1 MTIGEQNVINALY
14 SPNAYVAPIPTSAR
28 VDMMVSLSADTV
40 TAIGEYLDNH
50 RHVDWDG
57 LIERA
62 ILVYL
67 KGC

>member
-1 MTIGEQNVINALY
+1 MTIGRQNVINAMY
-14 SPNAYVAPIPTSAR
+14 NPKAYVDPIPTSAR

-40 TAIGEYLDNH
+40 AAIGEYLDSH
-50 RHVDWDG
+50 HHVDWDG

-62 ILVYL
+62 ILAYL